1 MSTHVAVDLGASSGR
16 VMLARVGPGGVA
28 LEEVHRFGNEPVPLW
43 ENGREALHWD
53 VVRLFAELLT
63 GLRVARE
70 RLADGE
76 RVDSIGIDSWAV
88 DYGLL
93 DADGAL
99 LGTPYCYR
107 DERTARGVEAVHAVA
122 THADLYAR
130 NGLQFLP
137 FNTLYQLAAEAPARL
152 AAARS
157 VLLVP
162 DLLAYWLTGVA
173 RAEATNASTTGLLDV
188 RTGEWDVAL
197 AERLGL
203 PAAVLPPLVRPG
215 ETVGTLL
222 PHVADATGL
231 PATTPVVAVGS
242 HDTAS
247 AVVAVPAT
255 GQDFAYVSSGTWSL
269 VGVELDGPVLSDASR
284 AANFT
289 NEGGVDGRVRYLRN
303 VMGLWVLS
311 ESLRTWDRQGSPTD
325 LARILAAAAEVPD
338 GGAVVDVDDPSLLP
352 PGDMPARLGKLCA
365 ATGQPLPDGRP
376 AVVRCILDSLAAA
389 YARAVAD
396 ADHTLAF
403 MDFVR
408 DHSPGAEFTQA
419 HERYRGFVLF
429 HRTQAAAAEAAEN
442 GHPEAAVNAV
452 RAGLR
457 KLRTFFA
464 DNDVEELMEEDGMI
478 RHLRGLEQDLRDR
491 HRIDLT
497 LEERLEAAVA
507 DERYEEAARL
517 RDQLRGRG

>member
-1 MSTHVAVDLGASSGR
+1 MSVHVAVDLGASSGR
-16 VMLARVGPGGVA
+16 VMLARVGPAGDGVR
-28 LEEVHRFGNEPVPLW
+28 LEEVHRFGNEPVTLW
-43 ENGREALHWD
+43 ENGSGALHWD
-53 VVRLFAELLT
+53 VVRLFAEVLS
-63 GLRVARE
+63 GLRAAGE
-70 RLADGE
+70 RLRDGE

-93 DADGAL
+93 DGSGAL

-107 DERTARGVEAVHAVA
+107 DERTARGVEAVHAVVP
-122 THADLYAR
+122 HADLYAR

-137 FNTLYQLAAEAPARL
+137 FNTLYQLAAEDPARL
-152 AAARS
+152 AAARAM
-157 VLLVP
+157 LLVP
-162 DLLAYWLTGVA
+162 DLLGYWLTGAV

-222 PHVADATGL
+222 PHVAEATGL
-231 PATTPVVAVGS
+231 PASTPVVAVGS

-255 GQDFAYVSSGTWSL
+255 GENFAYVSSGTWSL
-269 VGVELDGPVLSDASR
+269 VGVELAAPVLTDASR

-325 LARILAAAAEVPD
+325 LGRILTAAAEVPD
-338 GGAVVDVDDPSLLP
+338 GGPVVDVDDPSLLP
-352 PGDMPARLGKLCA
+352 PGEMPARLEKLCA
-365 ATGQPLPDGRP
+365 ATGQPFPGDRP

-389 YARAVAD
+389 YARAVD
-396 ADHTLAF
+396 D
-403 MDFVR
+403 
-408 DHSPGAEFTQA
+408 
-419 HERYRGFVLF
+419 
-429 HRTQAAAAEAAEN
+429 
-442 GHPEAAVNAV
+442 
-452 RAGLR
+452 
-457 KLRTFFA
+457 
-464 DNDVEELMEEDGMI
+464 
-478 RHLRGLEQDLRDR
+478 
-491 HRIDLT
+491 
-497 LEERLEAAVA
+497 
-507 DERYEEAARL
+507 AARL
-517 RDQLRGRG
+517 SGREVDVVHVVGGGSLNTLLCRLTARATGRPVLAGPVEATALGNALVQARAVGAVTGFLEGLRATLRPEHLARYLP